1 MDIALKIILT
11 FSVVYGVYMLVLAIL
26 SLFAAHE
33 LEKEGIKVVGDGDIE
48 IPARAETLEY
58 LVRCALLATT
68 FERRKIV
75 IILDGDGDE
84 LSQTAERLCLGHKNI
99 SCRRR

>member
-11 FSVVYGVYMLVLAIL
+11 FSAVYGVYMLILAIL
-26 SLFAAHE
+26 SLLSARE
-33 LEKEGIKVVGDGDIE
+33 LEKEGIKVDGDGDIE

-84 LSQTAERLCLGHKNI
+84 LSQTAERLCLSHKNI

>member
-11 FSVVYGVYMLVLAIL
+11 FASVYGAYMLILAIL
-26 SLFAAHE
+26 SALGERE
-33 LEKEGIKVVGDGDIE
+33 LEKEGVSVDGDGDIE

-68 FERRKIV
+68 FERRNIV
-75 IILDGDGDE
+75 IIIDGDDADI
-84 LSQTAERLCLGHKNI
+84 SQTAQKLCLCHKNI
-99 SCRRR
+99 ICRRK